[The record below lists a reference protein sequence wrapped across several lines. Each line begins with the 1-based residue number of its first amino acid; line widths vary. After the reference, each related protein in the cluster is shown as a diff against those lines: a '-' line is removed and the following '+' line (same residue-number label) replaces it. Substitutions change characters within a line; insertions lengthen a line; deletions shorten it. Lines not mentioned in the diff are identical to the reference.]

1 MMEAHWTWIW
11 ELRLFKSRKNAHPAE
26 LSRHLCGVTQ
36 KMARICA
43 MPVESGTKSTG
54 SVVSVA
60 GIFLRRRKKPYP
72 AVLAAG
78 IPTKLLLV
86 AKETHLAAVSN
97 KMFARFGFSPF
108 TAAVLSVLQSINMV
122 AVEHVDGFNV
132 VTKNTV
138 RFQ

>member
-11 ELRLFKSRKNAHPAE
+11 EQRLSKSRKNAHPAE

-36 KMARICA
+36 KMARICV

-60 GIFLRRRKKPYP
+60 GIFLRRRKKRYP

-78 IPTKLLLV
+78 ILTKLLLV
-86 AKETHLAAVSN
+86 AKETHLVAVSN
-97 KMFARFGFSPF
+97 KMLPCLVLVRSLQRF
-108 TAAVLSVLQSINMV
+108 
-122 AVEHVDGFNV
+122 
-132 VTKNTV
+132 
-138 RFQ
+138 